1 MSYVILD
8 DQILVCYFGF
18 SRPYR
23 AIALQVKISF
33 LLLRLEF
40 LVHYDGFHSL

>member
-23 AIALQVKISF
+23 AIALQVKIFF
-33 LLLRLEF
+33 LLRVF
-40 LVHYDGFHSL
+40 KNFGSL